1 MNWRHVAAGFSLLA
15 GAAMLGGCVTASV
28 DELVFTGVS
37 EQLGDASVVVLGR
50 RHASDYETEPEFVAC
65 VGKHIS
71 RGANGITVVSEQDFV
86 DALYPWFEPRTAPM
100 HPADINRLLEV
111 EPLRQALSRMKTA
124 YIVWVDG
131 KTTRSDSMGSMAC
144 GIGVGGAGCFGFG
157 TWDDVSE
164 YEAVIWDFTRQRE
177 VGRIGAAAS
186 GQSYMPA
193 LVVPIP
199 IIAPVKGTAC
209 DGIGEQL
216 LQFFSTK

>member
-1 MNWRHVAAGFSLLA
+1 MRWLGSALLCA
-15 GAAMLGGCVTASV
+15 GAALLGGCVTATV

-37 EQLGDASVVVLGR
+37 EQLGDASVVILGR
-50 RHASDYETEPEFVAC
+50 RHASDYETEPGFVTC
-65 VGKHIS
+65 VAKHIS
-71 RGANGITVVSEQDFV
+71 RADRSITVLAEQDFV

-100 HPADINRLLEV
+100 HPADIKRLLEV
-111 EPLRQALSRMKTA
+111 APLRQALNRMKTA
-124 YIVWVDG
+124 YIVWIDG
-131 KTTRSDSMGSMAC
+131 KTIRSDGMGSMAC
-144 GIGVGGAGCFGFG
+144 GIGVGGVGCFGFG

-164 YEAVIWDFTRQRE
+164 YEAVIWDFNRQRE

-209 DGIGEQL
+209 DGLGEQL
-216 LQFFSTK
+216 LQFFSTKY

>member
-1 MNWRHVAAGFSLLA
+1 MRWLGSALLCA
-15 GAAMLGGCVTASV
+15 GAALLGGCVTATV

-65 VGKHIS
+65 VADHIS
-71 RGANGITVVSEQDFV
+71 RADRSITVLAEQDFV

-100 HPADINRLLEV
+100 HPTDINRLLEV
-111 EPLRQALSRMKTA
+111 APLRQALNRMKTA
-124 YIVWVDG
+124 YIVWIDG
-131 KTTRSDSMGSMAC
+131 KTIRSDGMGSMAC

-177 VGRIGAAAS
+177 VGRIGAVAS

-209 DGIGEQL
+209 DGLGEQL
-216 LQFFSTK
+216 LQFFSTKY